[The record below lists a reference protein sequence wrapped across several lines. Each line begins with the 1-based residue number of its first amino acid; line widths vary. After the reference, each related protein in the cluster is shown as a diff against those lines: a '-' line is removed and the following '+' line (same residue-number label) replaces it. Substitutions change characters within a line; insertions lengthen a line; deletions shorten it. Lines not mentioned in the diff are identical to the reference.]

1 MGKSILVIEDNKE
14 MRENISEIL
23 ALANYSVFS
32 AQDGKEGVNMAKKS
46 PPELIICDIMMP
58 KMDGYETLY
67 LLSKDEKTNHIPFI
81 FLSAKAEKSD
91 WRKGMNLGA
100 DDYLT
105 KPFEEMELLNAVET
119 RLKRSSS
126 LKQKFS
132 SNIEDLSRFMDTAK
146 GVDGLKSLTLNKK
159 NKVYKKKDVLYH
171 EGDYAGSVFF
181 IESGK
186 IKTFKVNDGDKEY
199 ATGLFGKGDFVGY
212 MALLKN
218 TEQPDSAIAL
228 EESVVY
234 RIHKDDFTKLIYTNK
249 EVAKTFINILSGNL
263 IEKEQELINLAYN
276 SVRKRVADSLLLLQR
291 KYNDDHAKNFSISLL
306 RDDLASI
313 VGTSTESVI
322 RVISDFK
329 EEGFIEVHGGKITI
343 IDSEGLTHLHQ

>member
-1 MGKSILVIEDNKE
+1 MNKSILVIEDNKE

-23 ALANYSVFS
+23 ELANYNVLL
-32 AQDGKEGVNMAKKS
+32 AKDGKEGVTKAKET
-46 PPELIICDIMMP
+46 PPDIIVCDIMMP
-58 KMDGYETLY
+58 KMDGYEALY

-105 KPFEEMELLNAVET
+105 KPFEEMELLNAIET

-126 LKQKFS
+126 LKQKFNAS
-132 SNIEDLSRFMDTAK
+132 IEGLNQFIDTAK
-146 GVDGLKSLTLNKK
+146 GIDGLKSLTLNKK
-159 NKVYKKKDVLYH
+159 SKVYKKKDVLYH

-186 IKTFKVNDGDKEY
+186 IKTFKINNGDKEY
-199 ATGLFGKGDFVGY
+199 VTGLFGKGDFVGY

-218 TEQPDSAIAL
+218 TEQHDSAIAM
-228 EESVVY
+228 EESSVY

-249 EVAKTFINILSGNL
+249 EVAKTFINILSGDL

-276 SVRKRVADSLLLLQR
+276 SVRKRVADSLLLLQS
-291 KYNDDHAKNFSISLL
+291 KYNDGTSKKFSISIL

-329 EEGFIEVHGGKITI
+329 EEGLVEVKGGKITI
-343 IDSEGLTHLHQ
+343 IDSGGLVQIHQ